1 VSACAH
7 LGIPYT
13 ILRPTF
19 IYGPFNYARRESY
32 FVELIARGHVVPVP
46 ADATA
51 RFNMVYVFDIAR
63 ALELMIG
70 DERAFNEVFN
80 LSAPDEITYSV
91 LLEAFA
97 KFNGGPFM
105 TRSVTVEEILAEDIP
120 LPFPLT
126 EDELFSGKKLSDTF
140 EFEYTPFM
148 QGMEKT
154 YKIFYSLFTT

>member
-1 VSACAH
+1 M
-7 LGIPYT
+7 
-13 ILRPTF
+13 LRPTF

-97 KFNGGPFM
+97 KY
-105 TRSVTVEEILAEDIP
+105 TRRRS
-120 LPFPLT
+120 
-126 EDELFSGKKLSDTF
+126 
-140 EFEYTPFM
+140 
-148 QGMEKT
+148 
-154 YKIFYSLFTT
+154 